1 MITNTQ
7 TIKIDD
13 VLYWETWEQWVTVVK
28 IINEWGPDICNI
40 KVLVQDGRQFWV
52 RPSNLSWT

>member
-52 RPSNLSWT
+52 RPSNLSWV